1 MVKKVVARAAS
12 ERQVIVEMRAALPTL
27 RPAERRVVELF
38 LKAPARLAEASIGEV
53 AIEGQTSQATVSRL
67 ARSLG
72 YSGYPDFR
80 LAVARAATI
89 ESVGAE
95 NHGAPPGDISPDDS
109 LADVVAKIAYNE
121 SRAVEETARAIDLK
135 QLREAVDAVVG
146 ARRIDIYGI
155 GASGFVAEDLHQKLH
170 RIGLNVFVWREAHS
184 AITSAANLGPKDVT
198 IGVSHSGA
206 TFDITDAVRLG
217 SERGA
222 RAIAITNF
230 GKSPLATMA
239 DIVLLTAARET
250 TLRSGATSSR
260 IAQLAVIDFLFVGVA
275 SRSFQNSVEA
285 IERTRMAVSR
295 RRAR

>member
-1 MVKKVVARAAS
+1 M
-12 ERQVIVEMRAALPTL
+12 VEMRAALPTL

-38 LKAPARLAEASIGEV
+38 LKAPARMAEASIGEV

-72 YSGYPDFR
+72 YGGYPDFR
-80 LAVARAATI
+80 LAVARAAMV

-95 NHGAPPGDISPDDS
+95 SHGTPPGDISPDDS

-135 QLREAVDAVVG
+135 QLRAAVDAVVG

-170 RIGLNVFVWREAHS
+170 RIGLTAFVWREAHS
-184 AITSAANLGPKDVT
+184 AITSAANLGPKDVA
-198 IGVSHSGA
+198 IGISHSGA
-206 TFDITDAVRLG
+206 TFDITDAMTAAR
-217 SERGA
+217 ERGA
-222 RAIAITNF
+222 CSIAITNF
-230 GKSPLATMA
+230 GKSPLAALA

-275 SRSFQNSVEA
+275 SRSFESSVEA
-285 IERTRMAVSR
+285 IERTRTAVSR